1 MLSPDDGA
9 VLTQRGGV
17 GGGGA
22 AAMLP
27 PAERAAAFMA
37 SPRNSLS
44 RGMRPP
50 GAVGGG
56 VAGGAGSESIYGGTK
71 SMYNGYD
78 GTAKSLYD
86 GYDGSPASN
95 IRYIDHGL
103 NQIVKY

>member
-1 MLSPDDGA
+1 MMSPDDGA

-17 GGGGA
+17 GGGA
-22 AAMLP
+22 AALLP

-56 VAGGAGSESIYGGTK
+56 WAILHARDKECLQR
-71 SMYNGYD
+71 
-78 GTAKSLYD
+78 A
-86 GYDGSPASN
+86 PPP
-95 IRYIDHGL
+95 
-103 NQIVKY
+103 